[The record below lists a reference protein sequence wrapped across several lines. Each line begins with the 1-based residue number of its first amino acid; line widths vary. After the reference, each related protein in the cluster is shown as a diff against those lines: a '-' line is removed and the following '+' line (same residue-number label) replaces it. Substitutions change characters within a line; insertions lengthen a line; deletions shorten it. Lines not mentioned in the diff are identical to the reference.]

1 VISESTT
8 AASPA
13 DYISHVGEAVTPL
26 GGMIVP
32 VIWCVQ
38 YLLACLLAFFLT
50 CLPKLA
56 SENRIGIPRQIP
68 GRVVIIMHRPN
79 VQR

>member
-26 GGMIVP
+26 GGMIVA

-38 YLLACLLAFFLT
+38 YLLASLPA

-56 SENRIGIPRQIP
+56 SENRIGRPRQIP